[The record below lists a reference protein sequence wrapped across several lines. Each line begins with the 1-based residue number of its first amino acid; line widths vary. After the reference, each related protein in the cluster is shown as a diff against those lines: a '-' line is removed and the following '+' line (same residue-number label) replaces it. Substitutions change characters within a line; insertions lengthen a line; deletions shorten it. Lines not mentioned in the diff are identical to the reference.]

1 MTLLPGSSPDPTKAS
16 LDESIGG
23 VKVIDFGLSLIL
35 PNHSATIMGAH
46 SPSRHYSPERAVGF
60 PYNEKDDVWG
70 MAYLFSEMVLGDL
83 SHLEGCGP
91 SCRRFVW
98 WTCLLAFTLLLG
110 SSTIVDGDQN
120 C

>member
-1 MTLLPGSSPDPTKAS
+1 MKLLPGSSPDPTKAS

-98 WTCLLAFTLLLG
+98 WTCLLSFTLLLG
-110 SSTIVDGDQN
+110 SSTIVYGDQN